1 MIFRF
6 CCRLLLLPG
15 TLMLLVSFAHAQTVE
30 IDGQRVELGPKAP
43 KPSAPR
49 SASRSSGVK
58 PTANTPFGWGSNIG
72 IARETRAAGQALKS
86 GNFSEALF
94 FAQQAANSSSR
105 DPNAWFLLGYAA
117 RLAGRTQVSIDAYNH
132 GLQLQ
137 PGSIDGLSGLAQTY
151 VKAGNS
157 EEAKR
162 LIVRILAVDPKR
174 ENELLMAGELFLQS
188 GDSEQALSFLRR
200 AESMHRASRTEIL
213 TATALMRLKKP
224 DGARAMLERAK
235 SHAAGSPEV
244 ARAFA
249 AYYREAR
256 NYPAAIQT
264 LAAIPHKSADLLA
277 ELAWTYQLGGDN
289 LKSAQTYS
297 LAADADPKNVH
308 YQLETA
314 SAWLAIDKADT
325 ASRYLDRVGR
335 LEPNHYR
342 LHAIRA
348 ELARTQGRAAEAAHE
363 YELAL
368 ANIPESVPEGP
379 LYPLELRMSLAN
391 LYENEKNDAFRKQ
404 QMDLAWNSI
413 LKLDIQGTDRP
424 EFLRLRAAIQAG
436 RGDAA
441 GAEHDYKAALA
452 LAPNNSQI
460 MLGYAALLWRIDR
473 KSDAR
478 QMFASVLKVDSKNR
492 YAMMSLGYL
501 ARDFRENRE
510 AERYFN
516 RVASL
521 YPKDYEPYLA
531 LGDLYVAERK
541 SDAAQNN
548 YENAYK
554 LAPRMALIVAGG
566 ANNGIECHKLDL
578 AGAWLTRAVGA
589 MNDEP
594 HVMRERERYLTW
606 TGKYEES
613 AAIGRKVIQFMPA
626 DRDAAVY
633 LGYDLYNLG
642 RYDELLQLTSK
653 YEVVLPKEANFPLLS
668 GYVKKHRELLPQAID
683 DFTRAMERDP
693 QMVEAYVNRGYV
705 LNDMQNAEEAA
716 EDFNH
721 ALKLSPNDGVA
732 HLGIA
737 FSYLELRR
745 PKLALEHAE
754 KARKLM
760 GDSAPTHLAM
770 AGAYRQQQLFG
781 RAADEYRAALKLAP
795 TDQTL
800 HLALADVLFHEHRYN
815 DSADEYKEAL
825 AASPEDPFLYAQLAN
840 TYAHLRDRQL
850 TYQYV
855 SAAEQEGAEDSSVLQ
870 ATGGVLLS
878 LGDRDAA
885 LDRFRRALE
894 LPDADRFSIR
904 LGLAE
909 LFVIDGHFEEARQ
922 QLGVGLVEARIGD
935 AQPITAEQFAQA
947 ASLLL
952 SMHDFDTS
960 RRLYTA
966 AENAGADARVVAVGV
981 ANTYLAEGFTQ
992 KAKSQLLALG
1002 DPADLQ
1008 ENYDYQLAMA
1018 NVFRQEGNSTMAL
1031 SAMSRASA
1039 LVADDETVRRD
1050 ELDVAA
1056 QAGLPV
1062 KGGFNVISDSSF
1074 SPIFEDATIYQ
1085 LDARMFGVSNPS
1097 QLPRPR
1103 YSYESRSTAYFR
1115 AQPEAFPLITGFVE
1129 ERNARGEVSFPS
1141 ANTILNRD
1149 TYDTTVNSTLNP
1161 VLRIGSTKLHLS
1173 AGLQFTVR
1181 RDKASPTELNQNLFR
1196 QFVYLTTSPI
1206 SNWLEVSGDLIHE
1219 AGPFILQPDSSKDD
1233 AAHLRFR
1240 VGRPWGKTALI
1251 TGYGIRDLQLHPTIR
1266 EYFSTNAYG
1275 GIEHTFNRNWKATG
1289 LGELIRSWRVQ
1300 DTTYAIAQ
1308 AVRPSLEV
1316 EYRRNSRWSFD
1327 GSFAMTRGFGMHN
1340 YDNVEGG
1347 FLLSYT
1353 RPWRGRDAVLPDA
1366 TVDYPLRFSIGMRTQ
1381 SFYDFGAGSHNTIVP
1396 VFRISLF

>member
-1 MIFRF
+1 MTFRF
-6 CCRLLLLPG
+6 CRRSLLLPG
-15 TLMLLVSFAHAQTVE
+15 TLMLFVSSAFAQTVE
-30 IDGQRVELGPKAP
+30 IDGQRVEVGPKAP
-43 KPSAPR
+43 KPSLPR
-49 SASRSSGVK
+49 SASHSGATSSTSTGS
-58 PTANTPFGWGSNIG
+58 FGWGSNIG
-72 IARETRAAGQALKS
+72 VARETRAAGQALKS
-86 GNFSEALF
+86 GNFSQALF

-117 RLAGRTQVSIDAYNH
+117 RLTGRTQLSIDAYSR

-157 EEAKR
+157 DEAKK
-162 LIVRILAVDPKR
+162 LLMRILASDPKR

-188 GDSEQALSFLRR
+188 GDSEQALSLLQR
-200 AESMHRASRTEIL
+200 AESMHQAPRTEIL
-213 TATALMRLKKP
+213 TATAFMRLKQP
-224 DGARAMLERAK
+224 DHARAMLERAK
-235 SHAAGSPEV
+235 LHAAGSPEV

-249 AYYREAR
+249 AYYRDAK

-264 LAAIPHKSADLLA
+264 LSAIPRKSTDLLA
-277 ELAWTYQLGGDN
+277 ELAWTYQLAGDN
-289 LKSAQTYS
+289 ANSAQTYS
-297 LAADADPKNVH
+297 LAANADPKNVQ
-308 YQLETA
+308 YQLEAA
-314 SAWLAIDKADT
+314 SAWLAADKTERAT
-325 ASRYLDRVGR
+325 PYLDRVAR
-335 LEPNHYR
+335 LQPDHYR

-348 ELARTQGRAAEAAHE
+348 EIARMRGRAPEAIRE
-363 YELAL
+363 YEAAL
-368 ANIPESVPEGP
+368 ANMPEAVPDGP

-391 LYENEKNDAFRKQ
+391 LYENAKDDASRKQ
-404 QMDLAWNSI
+404 QMDLAWSSI
-413 LKLDIQGTDRP
+413 LKLNLQGAERP

-441 GAEHDYKAALA
+441 GAEHDYKEALA
-452 LAPNNSQI
+452 LAPNNSNI
-460 MLGYAALLWRIDR
+460 RLGYAALLWRIDR
-473 KSDAR
+473 KGDAR
-478 QMFASVLKVDSKNR
+478 QMFASVLQLDSKNR

-501 ARDFRENRE
+501 ARDFHENRE
-510 AERYFN
+510 AERYFH

-541 SDAAQNN
+541 YEIAESN

-554 LAPRMALIVAGG
+554 LAPQMPLIVAGG
-566 ANNGIECHKLDL
+566 ANNGIEWHKLDL
-578 AGAWLTRAVGA
+578 AGVWLARAVGS

-606 TGKYEES
+606 IGKYEES
-613 AAIGRKVIQFMPA
+613 AAVGRKVIQFLPM

-653 YEVVLPKEANFPLLS
+653 YEVVLPNEANFPLLS
-668 GYVKKHRELLPQAID
+668 GYVEKHRELLPQAID
-683 DFTRAMERDP
+683 DFTRALKRDP

-705 LNDMQNAEEAA
+705 LNDMQNAEQAA

-745 PKLALEHAE
+745 SRLTLEHAE

-760 GDSAPTHLAM
+760 GDSAATHLAM

-781 RAADEYRAALKLAP
+781 KAADEYRAALKLAP

-800 HLALADVLFHEHRYN
+800 HLALADVLFHEHHYN
-815 DSADEYKEAL
+815 EAVDEYKEAL
-825 AASPEDPFLYAQLAN
+825 ADSPDDPFLYAQLAN

-855 SAAEQEGAEDSSVLQ
+855 SAAEQQGADDSSVLL
-870 ATGGVLLS
+870 ATAGALLS
-878 LGDRDAA
+878 LGDHDAA
-885 LDRFRRALE
+885 LERFRHALE
-894 LPDADRFSIR
+894 LPDADRFSVR

-909 LFVIDGHFEEARQ
+909 LLVIDGHFEEARQ

-960 RRLYTA
+960 RRLYKA
-966 AENAGADARVVAVGV
+966 AENAGADARVVAVGL
-981 ANTYLAEGFTQ
+981 ANTYLAEGLTQ

-1002 DPADLQ
+1002 NPADLQ

-1018 NVFRQEGNSTMAL
+1018 NVFRQEGNSSMAL

-1085 LDARMFGVSNPS
+1085 LDARMFGVSSPG
-1097 QLPRPR
+1097 QLPTPR

-1115 AQPEAFPLITGFVE
+1115 AQPGEFPLITGFVE

-1141 ANTILNRD
+1141 ANTVLNRD
-1149 TYDTTVNSTLNP
+1149 TYDTTFNSTLNP

-1173 AGLQFTVR
+1173 AGLQFTLR
-1181 RDKASPTELNQNLFR
+1181 RDKASPVELNQDLFR

-1206 SNWLEVSGDLIHE
+1206 ANWLQISGDLIRE
-1219 AGPFILQPDSSKDD
+1219 AGPFTLQPDSSTDD

-1266 EYFSTNAYG
+1266 EYFSTDAYG
-1275 GIEHTFNRNWKATG
+1275 GLEHTFGRNWKATG
-1289 LGELIRSWRVQ
+1289 LAELIRSWRVQ
-1300 DTTYAIAQ
+1300 ETNYAIAQ
-1308 AVRPSLEV
+1308 AVRPSIEV
-1316 EYRRNSRWSFD
+1316 EYRRNNRWSFY

-1353 RPWRGRDAVLPDA
+1353 KPWRGRDAVLPDM
-1366 TVDYPLRFSIGMRTQ
+1366 TVNYPVRFSVGVRTQ

-1396 VFRISLF
+1396 VFRITLF